1 MRYLILWLVLLIGCS
16 APSITENSSDLEN
29 VQSNII
35 EETIQEEKKFD
46 GPTFTTNEVKEFSN
60 TVFRKNVAFRENS
73 VPSTRPL
80 SNITSYDHHTATAGT
95 IIEVPN
101 MYSEVEF
108 MNAVKKISEERLQ
121 LINNTP
127 SNSLMRNFSSDIHL
141 LEQYSNTPVAK
152 SAVWSVNKGTQR
164 FEDPTISTITY
175 IQCGRDH
182 IVGVYNFRNNHV
194 EKFWNNF
201 ETHEEYTEQMIRWT
215 NREITSMTKETTL
228 FVELCS

>member
-1 MRYLILWLVLLIGCS
+1 
-16 APSITENSSDLEN
+16 
-29 VQSNII
+29 
-35 EETIQEEKKFD
+35 
-46 GPTFTTNEVKEFSN
+46 
-60 TVFRKNVAFRENS
+60 
-73 VPSTRPL
+73 
-80 SNITSYDHHTATAGT
+80 
-95 IIEVPN
+95 